1 RPGRRGAT
9 RCPAG
14 AGPRSRRRD
23 DGRRRNRPAPEN
35 VPPVTA
41 DCGGVMNR
49 FPAERLLGPMLL
61 LVGLVLAGC
70 ASPGA
75 AGSPADD
82 NPDRPVAGPT
92 GTPPATSAA
101 PAPEPDPTT
110 GALLVTVHAPD
121 GTPLADACLDIQPL
135 DPGLPPLPEDRGP
148 PGRHRDR
155 RPDRGDGDR
164 RGDRPDHGD
173 GDGLRPSARHTEH
186 HPGGPRGAPL
196 LVRIPGPGAAMGDQ
210 RTIGDQV
217 VGGGV
222 G

>member
-1 RPGRRGAT
+1 
-9 RCPAG
+9 
-14 AGPRSRRRD
+14 
-23 DGRRRNRPAPEN
+23 
-35 VPPVTA
+35 
-41 DCGGVMNR
+41 MNR

-82 NPDRPVAGPT
+82 NPDRPVADPT

-135 DPGLPPLPEDRGP
+135 DPGLPPLPELARCTDPAGAYHLP
-148 PGRHRDR
+148 GLAPGRYRVIASH
-155 RPDRGDGDR
+155 PAGTGTTAPTEVTVA
-164 RGDRPDHGD
+164 GGET
-173 GDGLRPSARHTEH
+173 ARITVTVT
-186 HPGGPRGAPL
+186 G
-196 LVRIPGPGAAMGDQ
+196 
-210 RTIGDQV
+210 
-217 VGGGV
+217 
-222 G
+222 